1 MSILRSMGAG
11 MGDRPIDEAYLVGN
25 GWKKLSD
32 DAPEKIE
39 FGINYIHLK
48 YPNLGLIPF
57 AFGAEKDFI
66 DVKKLKEQNE
76 ITKQMMPKDLYWGL
90 FVKATCGI
98 DANGNVIEFDTWES
112 YSRCYFHR
120 IADLR
125 NFMKSRFLL

>member
-1 MSILRSMGAG
+1 MSIIRSMGAG

-32 DAPEKIE
+32 DDPEKIE

-57 AFGAEKDFI
+57 SFWDEKDII

-76 ITKQMMPKDLYWGL
+76 ITKQMMPEDLYWGL

-98 DANGNVIEFDTWES
+98 DEHGNIVEFDAWES
-112 YSRCYFHR
+112 YSRYYFHR

>member
-1 MSILRSMGAG
+1 MSILRSMNAG

-32 DAPEKIE
+32 DDPDKIE
-39 FGINYIHLK
+39 FGINYINLK

-57 AFGAEKDFI
+57 SFWDEKDII

-76 ITKQMMPKDLYWGL
+76 ITKQMMPEDLYWGL

-98 DANGNVIEFDTWES
+98 DAQGNVIEFDAWES